1 MIIATKQDITTAMY
15 ALMEQANTLLA
26 AGKKLKL
33 EISEFKQTRS
43 TAQNAWYWLFCSAV
57 AKFLDDAGV
66 TNGKYHLPFIAEDI
80 HRIHKQVLGLKTTTN
95 LSKDAFSEMCNRLEV
110 FWADQTNN
118 EFIMPEPPVQ
128 YLAMKGFEEL

>member
-1 MIIATKQDITTAMY
+1 MIIANKQDITA
-15 ALMEQANTLLA
+15 ALYKIMEDGNKAVA

-33 EISEFKQTRS
+33 EISEFKETRS

-57 AKFLDDAGV
+57 AKFLDDAGL
-66 TNGKYHLPFIAEDI
+66 TYGEYALPYTGELI
-80 HRIHKQVLGLKTTTN
+80 HSIHKKVLGLKTTTN
-95 LSKDAFSEMCNRLEV
+95 LSKDAFSEMCVRLEV
-110 FWADQTNN
+110 FWSEKTSG